1 MTLKILI
8 STDHYLQGKKVNGLM
23 KDELGGQIIKELT
36 GLIAKTDSYS
46 KNNNDEDRKAKG
58 TKNCVRKRKLKS
70 QDYKN
75 CLEAPQIDR
84 KIHFY

>member
-1 MTLKILI
+1 MK

-36 GLIAKTDSYS
+36 GLIGKTDSYS
-46 KNNNDEDRKAKG
+46 KNNNDEDRKAKD